1 MVNRSVTMA
10 FATTRLPFL
19 MDQYSGEMECVP
31 KAIFDNTIARLPLGH
46 TEMAFLDRLLLVCID
61 RFHDD
66 RGTLQIVRPRIVE
79 MRVKDQR
86 SLS

>member
-1 MVNRSVTMA
+1 
-10 FATTRLPFL
+10 
-19 MDQYSGEMECVP
+19 MDQYSGELDCVP
-31 KAIFDNTIARLPLGH
+31 TATFDNTIARLPLGH
-46 TEMAFLDRLLLVCID
+46 TEMACLDRLFLVCID